1 MPRQGWNW
9 VGVDDLGGLNGNC
22 ELCGTE
28 IRYVYAIEHQDWGAM
43 AVGTDC
49 CDKLTQTSE
58 ASDHHEKYVKTIDAR
73 KRFVASKRWKFRAD
87 GSHYIKQQGIYVE
100 VREHHD
106 GFGIAMNHI
115 AGKQR
120 FESLLDAK
128 IKVFDSIRSVEAQ
141 KFLERRRHEPDLD
154 RIRAWLA
161 MDL

>member
-1 MPRQGWNW
+1 MPRLGWNW
-9 VGVDDLGGLNGNC
+9 VGVDDLGDLAGSC
-22 ELCGTE
+22 ELCGTK
-28 IRYVYAIEHQDWGAM
+28 IRYVYAIEHQAWGAM

-58 ASDHHEKYVKTIDAR
+58 ASEHHEKYLKTIDAR
-73 KRFVASKRWKFRAD
+73 KRFVVSKRWKVRAD
-87 GSHYIKQQGIYVE
+87 GTHQIKQKGIHVE
-100 VREHHD
+100 VREHED

-128 IKVFDSIRSVEAQ
+128 IKVFDLIRSGEAQ
-141 KFLERRRHEPDLD
+141 EFLERRRHKFDLD
-154 RIRAWLA
+154 RVRAWLA